1 MMKDEII
8 SITLEVPGLPR
19 NMLAWWNENTDVG
32 VTEFLDSDLGPRQVT
47 IGNIPWD
54 CDLTE
59 AENIAAAVEI
69 VSNWLTVERV
79 IDGAWKRFLKPEILG
94 MRASDGC
101 AVDCLAAIHAAD
113 LLLDHLRDISW
124 GHMNAIR
131 GVVAYQCEIFYFG

>member
-1 MMKDEII
+1 MKDEII

-32 VTEFLDSDLGPRQVT
+32 VTEFLDSDLGSRQII
-47 IGNIPWD
+47 IGDIPWD
-54 CDLTE
+54 VDLTE

-79 IDGAWKRFLKPEILG
+79 IDGAWRRFLKPEILG

-101 AVDCLAAIHAAD
+101 AVDCLAAIRAAD
-113 LLLDHLRDISW
+113 VLLEYLRDISW
-124 GHMNAIR
+124 GQMNEIR
-131 GVVAYQCEIFYFG
+131 GIVAHQCEVFYFG